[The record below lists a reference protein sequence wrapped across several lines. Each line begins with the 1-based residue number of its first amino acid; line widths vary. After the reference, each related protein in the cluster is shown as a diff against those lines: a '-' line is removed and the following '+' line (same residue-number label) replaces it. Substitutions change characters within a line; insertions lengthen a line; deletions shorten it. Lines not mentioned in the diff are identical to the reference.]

1 MDTPEE
7 GFGWKEAQREGDFTN
22 NFSIY
27 TYMPKNIYMG
37 PLKCIWQI
45 FTLASGECKCEKKKK
60 LCNRISAIVKNLDK
74 CKSFTLTW
82 DLHAVYTAIDTY
94 THNTG

>member
-7 GFGWKEAQREGDFTN
+7 GFGWKEAQRQGDFTN

-45 FTLASGECKCEKKKK
+45 FTLASRECKCEKRKK
-60 LCNRISAIVKNLDK
+60 LCKQDK
-74 CKSFTLTW
+74 CNCEKFGQ
-82 DLHAVYTAIDTY
+82 V
-94 THNTG
+94 